1 MPSACT
7 RPKNTG
13 ELALAP
19 QKLSGL
25 LPELEPDDELPLE
38 ELLPEELLL
47 EVDAV
52 NEPQYRPWPAAP
64 ELLLL
69 DPLLELLEEELPLLL
84 LPLELL
90 LLLLLLEPLEL
101 PPLELLEL
109 LLSLLLPQA
118 LSAHAASTI
127 SAGFFI
133 IASPEKRRRL
143 LVNPGRCSDFS
154 LNLLATVRLQ
164 ESCDPPLDFRYR
176 YAA

>member
-1 MPSACT
+1 MKNTEVPSACT

-25 LPELEPDDELPLE
+25 LPELEPDDELLPE
-38 ELLPEELLL
+38 EELPEELLL
-47 EVDAV
+47 DADAV

-64 ELLLL
+64 ELLLD
-69 DPLLELLEEELPLLL
+69 DPLLLELLEEELPELLE
-84 LPLELL
+84 LPLEPL

-118 LSAHAASTI
+118 LSAHAASRI
-127 SAGFFI
+127 SAIFFMLT
-133 IASPEKRRRL
+133 SPEKGRHLL
-143 LVNPGRCSDFS
+143 LVPSR
-154 LNLLATVRLQ
+154 
-164 ESCDPPLDFRYR
+164 
-176 YAA
+176 

>member
-25 LPELEPDDELPLE
+25 LPELEPDDELLLE

-69 DPLLELLEEELPLLL
+69 DPLLELLEEELPEL

-118 LSAHAASTI
+118 LSAHAASRI
-127 SAGFFI
+127 SAIFFMLT
-133 IASPEKRRRL
+133 SPEKGRHL
-143 LVNPGRCSDFS
+143 LSVPSR
-154 LNLLATVRLQ
+154 
-164 ESCDPPLDFRYR
+164 
-176 YAA
+176 